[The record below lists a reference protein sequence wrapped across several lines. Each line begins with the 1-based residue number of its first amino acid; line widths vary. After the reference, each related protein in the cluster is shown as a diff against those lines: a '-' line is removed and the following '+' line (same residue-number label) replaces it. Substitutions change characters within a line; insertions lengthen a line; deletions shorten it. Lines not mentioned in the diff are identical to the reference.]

1 MRMIASSTGKWSSV
15 TKPTALGGLGFT
27 AMWRDTWVQEALTHL
42 QHTDDPEALADWLSL
57 SLLNSTGERFVL
69 PLSHDAVSHGA
80 GSLLA
85 RMPGE
90 YHEKFAPLRLLY
102 GFVMMHPGD
111 KLLFM
116 GGEFAQYTEWAC
128 HHALDWQDLDCQA
141 NRQMKAYVQA
151 LNQFYRGNPAFWT
164 GDSTGQIVRINR
176 DADNP
181 GLLALERRSPDGAR
195 LLAVMNLTAHKLT
208 GCRLTLR
215 DSEEWEEVFCSDAIA
230 YGGTGES
237 GAVTNKKQQDGSCR
251 LTMQMPPYC
260 IRFFKQKK

>member
-1 MRMIASSTGKWSSV
+1 M
-15 TKPTALGGLGFT
+15 
-27 AMWRDTWVQEALTHL
+27 
-42 QHTDDPEALADWLSL
+42 
-57 SLLNSTGERFVL
+57 

-151 LNQFYRGNPAFWT
+151 LNQFYRGNPALWT
-164 GDSTGQIVRINR
+164 GDSTEQIVRINR

-181 GLLALERRSPDGAR
+181 GLLALERRSPDGER

-237 GAVTNKKQQDGSCR
+237 GAVTSKKQQDGSCR

-260 IRFFKQKK
+260 VRFFKQKK